1 MTIIEIQLEC
11 DKLLY
16 MSINNKHPWYD
27 NYPVLEK
34 AIDKLEDLN
43 KQDRDEIIRGLK
55 DIILKHDDELIDRHA
70 VEFPMTCARSWY
82 DKDPYAWL
90 VINSLKYVDEDL
102 KNDITIYLNTIL

>member
-1 MTIIEIQLEC
+1 MPIIEIQTKRA
-11 DKLLY
+11 KLLY
-16 MSINNKHPWYD
+16 MSIDDKHLWYD
-27 NYPVLEK
+27 NHPDLEK

-43 KQDRDEIIRGLK
+43 RQDRDEIIRGLR
-55 DIILKHDDELIDRHA
+55 DIILNHDDELFDRHA

-102 KNDITIYLNTIL
+102 ITDIFIYLKEKL